1 MSLKGK
7 VALISGG
14 GTGIGRCAAQQMA
27 ADGATVVAGLYSEQ
41 ERDRDAGYEQ
51 LVCDVRKPDEW
62 ARAVKHCQDK
72 HGGLDILVNNAGVL
86 AEGRLEDTESA
97 TIDMILEVN
106 LKGTMFGCQAAIP
119 ALRARGGGAIVNL
132 ASIDAL
138 RGGPGHAVYSSSK
151 GAVAALTRTLAVD
164 HARENIRVNAVCPGT
179 IDTPMVA
186 KMIRERADPAAAAA
200 ESAAKHPMGRF
211 GKPEEVAAVIA
222 FLAGPGA
229 SFVTG
234 QSISVDGGRSI
245 R

>member
-1 MSLKGK
+1 MGLKGK

-14 GTGIGRCAAQQMA
+14 GTGIGRSTAQQMHA
-27 ADGATVVAGLYSEQ
+27 AGAVVVAGLYSEQ
-41 ERDRDAGYEQ
+41 ERDRDAAYEQ
-51 LVCDVRKPDEW
+51 LVFDVRSADEW
-62 ARAVKHCQDK
+62 ARAVKHCQDR

-86 AEGRLEDTESA
+86 AEGKAEETSEETLDL
-97 TIDMILEVN
+97 ILDVN
-106 LKGTMFGCQAAIP
+106 LKGTFLGCRAAIP

-138 RGGPGHAVYSSSK
+138 RGGPGHAAYSSSK

-164 HARENIRVNAVCPGT
+164 HAGENIRVNAVCPGT
-179 IDTPMVA
+179 IDTAMVA
-186 KMIRERADPAAAAA
+186 KMLRERPDPAAAKA

-211 GKPEEVAAVIA
+211 GTPDEVAAVIT